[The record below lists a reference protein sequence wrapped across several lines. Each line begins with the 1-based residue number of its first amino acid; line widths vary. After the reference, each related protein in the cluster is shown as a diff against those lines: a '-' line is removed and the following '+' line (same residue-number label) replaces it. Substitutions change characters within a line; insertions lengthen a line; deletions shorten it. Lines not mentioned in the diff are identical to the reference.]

1 MNIWDKMKSN
11 PILWGGTAIVAVIA
25 LFLLLTPRA
34 RADSLL
40 TKSRVVAEE
49 TTLSSTAA
57 RWSSPWLAGV
67 LGYGIEHNLDTRES
81 VFGGA
86 AGWDYQFA
94 GTKFVA
100 GIGGDVTWTARHGD
114 AQWALYGRGGYL
126 LTPSLL
132 AYAGAGIAQ
141 PAGDVRLTDSKLVVL
156 GGLEAMVGSGWF
168 VKAEGRWLDPD
179 IDDKSDR
186 YAAMLFV
193 GYRFGGK

>member
-1 MNIWDKMKSN
+1 MQDIWDRYKVW
-11 PILWGGTAIVAVIA
+11 ICLVVAAVAVG
-25 LFLLLTPRA
+25 FFVSRA
-34 RADSLL
+34 RADSLP

-67 LGYGIEHNLDTRES
+67 LGYGIDVADHHLDSRES

-94 GTKFVA
+94 GTRFVA
-100 GIGGDVTWTARHGD
+100 GIGGDATWMAHHGD

-132 AYAGAGIAQ
+132 AYGGAGIAQ
-141 PAGDVRLTDSKLVVL
+141 PAGDVRLTDAKLVVL
-156 GGLEAMVGSGWF
+156 GGLEAMVSSGWF
-168 VKAEGRWLDPD
+168 VRAEGRWLDPD
-179 IDDKSDR
+179 LGNKSDR